1 MDETFDTVEVTF
13 NEETGIGHLTLNRPD
28 ALNALSGQL
37 QEDIVEGLRVLEAEN
52 ENGAKSRFERSS
64 SKERVAT
71 SVPARTSANSANP
84 APVTVPNAPITTSS
98 WTFRHR

>member
-37 QEDIVEGLRVLEAEN
+37 
-52 ENGAKSRFERSS
+52 
-64 SKERVAT
+64 
-71 SVPARTSANSANP
+71 
-84 APVTVPNAPITTSS
+84 
-98 WTFRHR
+98 

>member
-52 ENGAKSRFERSS
+52 ENGRNRASS
-64 SKERVAT
+64 G
-71 SVPARTSANSANP
+71 
-84 APVTVPNAPITTSS
+84 
-98 WTFRHR
+98 RHRRSGWQLLCRRGHQRIQRIQPR